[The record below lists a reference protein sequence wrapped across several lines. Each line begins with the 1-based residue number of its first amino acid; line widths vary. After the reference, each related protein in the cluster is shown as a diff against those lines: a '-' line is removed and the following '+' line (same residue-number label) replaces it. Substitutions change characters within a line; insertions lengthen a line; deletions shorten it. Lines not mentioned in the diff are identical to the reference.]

1 MLTQRVREILVG
13 LLVISATL
21 VLVLLALK
29 ASSLHQSN
37 SSNRF
42 IIHAY
47 FDDVGSLMVK
57 APVRIAGVKV
67 GEVVHVG
74 LDSTTLKAKVD
85 LSIDKV
91 QKTLPTDSSV
101 SIMTE
106 GLLGSKYIAL
116 SPGFDT
122 QFLKEGDQIDLTH
135 SAIILEN
142 LIGKFLFKG

>member
-1 MLTQRVREILVG
+1 MLNQRVREILVG
-13 LLVISATL
+13 LLVTSATL
-21 VLVLLALK
+21 VLVAIALK
-29 ASSLHQSN
+29 ASSIHQSN
-37 SSNRF
+37 ASNRF
-42 IIHAY
+42 IVHAY
-47 FDDVGSLMVK
+47 FDDVGSLMVN

-67 GEVVHVG
+67 GEVVSVG
-74 LDSTTLKAKVD
+74 LDNITFKAKVD
-85 LSIDKV
+85 LSIDKN
-91 QKTLPTDSSV
+91 QNAIPTDSSA

-122 QFLKEGDQIDLTH
+122 QFLQDGDKIDLTH